1 MSEINKLYTL
11 IVQTDKLEQQIILLQ
26 EKVDKSVEYI
36 EFLKAENKRLQLDTK
51 MLEEENKRL
60 QELLKNYSSL
70 QFKTNTVK
78 TKLKQLVK
86 QISEVV

>member
-1 MSEINKLYTL
+1 MAEINKLFAL
-11 IVQTDKLEQQIILLQ
+11 IARTDKLEQQINLLQ
-26 EKVDKSVEYI
+26 EKVDKSVKYI
-36 EFLKAENKRLQLDTK
+36 DFLTAENKRLQLDAK

-60 QELLKNYSSL
+60 QELLKSYSSL

-86 QISEVV
+86 QISEAV

>member
-1 MSEINKLYTL
+1 RLAC
-11 IVQTDKLEQQIILLQ
+11 EQQISLLQ
-26 EKVDKSVEYI
+26 EKVDKSVKYI
-36 EFLKAENKRLQLDTK
+36 NFLTAENKRLQLNAK

-60 QELLKNYSSL
+60 QELLKSYSSL

-86 QISEVV
+86 QISEAV